1 MPVLLGF
8 THDFSCPSCF
18 PGSLLKNQFKA
29 FLLFHRLCNSL
40 IGQLT
45 SVLFLLQSAC
55 SPAHNFQWFSSLP
68 SEFSYILYYNFWAS
82 LVAQTVK
89 NPPVIWETWVQ
100 SPGWEDPLEEV
111 MATHSSILA
120 WRIPWTEEPGSL
132 QSMESQRVGHFLAH
146 TQEEER
152 IGKCWI

>member
-1 MPVLLGF
+1 MF
-8 THDFSCPSCF
+8 FSTPYIQLSASSF
-18 PGSLLKNQFKA
+18 RFHPWFFMSIMLSRFLAKNQFKA
-29 FLLFHRLCNSL
+29 FLLFHQLCNSL

-45 SVLFLLQSAC
+45 SILFLLQSAC

-89 NPPVIWETWVQ
+89 NPPAMWETWVQ
-100 SPGWEDPLEEV
+100 SPGWEDPLEEG

-120 WRIPWTEEPGSL
+120 WRIPIDRWSL
-132 QSMESQRVGHFLAH
+132 AGYSL
-146 TQEEER
+146 
-152 IGKCWI
+152 